1 MSCRVLRSVTL
12 LAAGWLAAACQEGAP
27 TTPVEADLGA
37 QAAIGAAGELAAQ
50 GGDNERAEA
59 LRDAANAIRL
69 GIRPSQIEVKIKNEK
84 FSYLAIVIG
93 RERRSASGDAVLIRS
108 LVAWTGRPT
117 TALLHVSSKTD
128 HALFG
133 GGSSSDN
140 GPGGARGQWKDLANS
155 ALWVATA
162 GSADLELKSS
172 GGACPIQ
179 PTAGAALRCVL
190 AKWDVRVNGGFQLV
204 GDDGPDGNPIEIHT
218 NADGVNGVVISP
230 AG

>member
-1 MSCRVLRSVTL
+1 MSCRALRSVTL
-12 LAAGWLAAACQEGAP
+12 LAAAGLAAACQEGAP
-27 TTPVEADLGA
+27 TTPVEADLAA

-50 GGDNERAEA
+50 GGDSERAEA
-59 LRDAANAIRL
+59 LRDAANAVRL
-69 GIRPSQIEVKIKNEK
+69 GIRPSPIEVKIKNEK
-84 FSYLAIVIG
+84 FRYLAIVIG
-93 RERRSASGDAVLIRS
+93 RERRSTSGEVVLTRS

-117 TALLHVSSKTD
+117 TALLHVISKTD

-133 GGSSSDN
+133 GGSASDN
-140 GPGGARGQWKDLANS
+140 GPGGARGQWRDLANH

-162 GSADLELKSS
+162 GSADLELKSR

-179 PTAGAALRCVL
+179 PTADAALRCIL
-190 AKWDVRVNGGFQLV
+190 AKWDVRVNSGFQLV

-218 NADGVNGVVISP
+218 NADGVNGIVISP